1 MTDAATI
8 EILQD
13 LTCIAGLAMFLG
25 LVGYRI
31 MRLLRPNAA
40 WNHDGLVVSRPY
52 ADQDLVVMMAGLA
65 LLLMGIMAPAPAPAS
80 PAPAALPD
88 GGGII
93 LGMLPNLFLCALLLI
108 YLHQIR
114 GLNPA
119 ELFGLNLIRS
129 GRVLRTAVLFFLP
142 MLLVVWAAAF
152 GSERWLQEVSP
163 GEEKQDMV
171 RIFMSADGISIR
183 VLIVIAAV
191 VVAPIAEE
199 TLFRG
204 FIYGVLKRY
213 TDGAF
218 AAIISALFFA
228 IIHMHVG
235 SLVPLWVLAL
245 ILCAAYELTGCLLV
259 PMLLHAAFNSTS
271 IVLMLMGAGQP
282 TP

>member
-1 MTDAATI
+1 MTDAANI

-25 LVGYRI
+25 LMGYRF
-31 MRLLRPNAA
+31 MRLLRPSAA

-52 ADQDLVVMMAGLA
+52 ADQDLVVMTAGLA
-65 LLLMGIMAPAPAPAS
+65 LLLMGIMAPSPVSVAPAPD
-80 PAPAALPD
+80 ALPN
-88 GGGII
+88 GGSII

-108 YLHQIR
+108 YLHQLR

-119 ELFGLNLIRS
+119 ELFGLNLIRR
-129 GRVLRTAVLFFLP
+129 GRVLRTAALFFLP
-142 MLLVVWAAAF
+142 MLLVVWVAAYYT
-152 GSERWLQEVSP
+152 ERWLQEVTP
-163 GEEKQDMV
+163 GVEKQDMV
-171 RIFMSADGISIR
+171 QIFMSADGMSIR
-183 VLIVIAAV
+183 ALIIVAAV

-213 TDGAF
+213 TDGPF
-218 AAIISALFFA
+218 AAIISAFFFA

-245 ILCAAYELTGCLLV
+245 VLCAAYEMTGCLLV
-259 PMLLHAAFNSTS
+259 PMILHAAFNSTS
-271 IVLMLMGAGQP
+271 IVLMLIGAGQP